1 MKKAF
6 LLIPVLA
13 AVLAGCKAVELEQLE
28 AAQDQRITIV
38 ASREGDGPETRTV
51 RNESN
56 GKILWSPGDQISLFY
71 GSGTDGGSLFTSQ
84 TTTNAAVTNFTG
96 TIGVIT
102 GGADVSVDQP
112 YFWGLYPYDGTASC
126 DGASITTTLPAYQ
139 VATPGSFAPNTFLS
153 VGRSPGL
160 NMAFYNICGG
170 LMIRVQKEGVRK
182 VTLHSNDGPIAGKAR
197 IVLDDSGIPSVAE
210 IIDGSD
216 DIVLE
221 APEGQYL
228 EPGVNYYFVT
238 FPHEFANQYFT
249 LTFETYTEIG
259 TYERKKPFT
268 ITRSNFES
276 FTVAIDGNV
285 TYELK
290 EGNIP
295 VSDSGFKSY
304 LVNNY
309 DDNGDGEIS
318 FAEAL
323 TVTKIDSGEIV
334 NLEGIEY
341 FSNLDT
347 LRVNP
352 QSGPMLSWIVGLDQ
366 TLEEALQEKPD
377 YLEYYL
383 DNVPGHLENTNLDLS
398 NNRKLKCV
406 DIFGALLLESI
417 DLSKCEDL
425 ETLVF
430 RVSMMTPG
438 ATIDL
443 THNPKLQG
451 LNLSGCML
459 EGTLDLSNCP
469 DLKTFISDVNGFS
482 EIILGQKPDLETIS
496 IQDGYLPFETL
507 SLEAYPELK
516 TLDISYRV
524 ISTGVGSGG
533 SDGRDAYASG
543 RLKSLDVSHN
553 PKLKYLYCSG
563 CNIEDPL
570 DLSNCADLIH
580 VVAFYNEFE
589 EITLG
594 NHPNLKTLYLAGCW
608 HLTELDLTGCPS
620 LEWISTYFCHALGPV
635 DYTSCTQL
643 KTLKRPP
650 MGSDLSA
657 CSQVESYDGDPSF
670 LPDFPHLKEYSTWHF
685 SSLDLSANTELERLT
700 IGTTNCTTIDLSPLV
715 NLKSLNVDGWSTL
728 EIIDISHN
736 LLLENV
742 SFGASEALR
751 ILYVAEGQEIE
762 GITVNRSDTKI
773 HPNTQIMIAPT
784 VGGNEGSGEHQN
796 EP

>member
-1 MKKAF
+1 MKKAII
-6 LLIPVLA
+6 LISVFA
-13 AVLAGCKAVELEQLE
+13 AVLSACKTVDLEQQETANNQL
-28 AAQDQRITIV
+28 ITIV
-38 ASREGDGPETRTV
+38 ASREGDTPETRTV
-51 RNESN
+51 RDESN
-56 GKILWSPGDQISLFY
+56 GMILWTPGDRISLFY
-71 GSGTDGGSLFTSQ
+71 GSGTDGGSMFTSQ
-84 TTTNAAVTNFTG
+84 ATTDAAVTNFTG

-102 GGADVSVDQP
+102 GGADVSVDQT
-112 YFWGLYPYDGTASC
+112 YFWGLYPYDETASC

-139 VATPGSFAPNTFLS
+139 VATSGSFAPNTFLS

-221 APEGQYL
+221 APVGEYL

-238 FPHEFANQYFT
+238 FPHVFTDHYFT

-259 TYERKKPFT
+259 TYERRRAFT
-268 ITRSNFES
+268 ISRSNFES
-276 FTVAIDGNV
+276 FSVAIDSNV
-285 TYELK
+285 NYELK
-290 EGNIP
+290 EGDIP
-295 VSDSGFKSY
+295 VPDPVFKAY

-309 DDNGDGEIS
+309 DDNVDGEIN

-323 TVTKIDSGEIV
+323 TVTKIQCSEIV
-334 NLEGIEY
+334 NLDGIEY

-347 LRVNP
+347 LSVYP
-352 QSGPMLSWIVGLDQ
+352 QSHSTLSWIVELDQ
-366 TLEEALQEKPD
+366 TLEEALEEKPD

-383 DNVPGHLENTNLDLS
+383 DHISGHLEDTYLDLS
-398 NNRKLKCV
+398 NNKKLKYV
-406 DIFGALLLESI
+406 NIDGALLLEGI
-417 DLSKCEDL
+417 DLSKCADL
-425 ETLVF
+425 ENLMIS
-430 RVSMMTPG
+430 VSMMTPG

-443 THNPKLQG
+443 THNPKLRF
-451 LNLSGCML
+451 LNLRGCML

-469 DLKTFISDVNGFS
+469 DLQGFYSDINAFS

-496 IQDGYLPFETL
+496 IMDGYLPFETL
-507 SLEAYPELK
+507 SLEAFPKLK
-516 TLDISYRV
+516 TLNISCRV
-524 ISTGVGSGG
+524 IQGG
-533 SDGRDAYASG
+533 TDGRPYRASG

-553 PKLKYLYCSG
+553 LELKQLYCDG

-570 DLSNCADLIH
+570 DLSNCTQLTH
-580 VVAFYNEFE
+580 VIAYYNEFE
-589 EITLG
+589 ELTLG
-594 NHPNLKTLYLAGCW
+594 NHPNLKQLYLSGCW
-608 HLTELDLTGCPS
+608 HLAELDLTGCPS
-620 LEWISTYFCHALGPV
+620 LEWISTYDCYDLGPV

-643 KTLKRPP
+643 KTLKQPP
-650 MGSDLSA
+650 LGSDLSA

-670 LPDFPHLKEYSTWHF
+670 LPCFPHLKDYSTWHF
-685 SSLDLSANTELERLT
+685 SSLDLSANTELETLT
-700 IGTTNCTTIDLSPLV
+700 IGTANCTTIDLSPLV
-715 NLKSLNVDGWSTL
+715 NLKTLNVDGWSTL

-742 SFGASEALR
+742 TFGASEALR

-762 GITVNRSDTKI
+762 GITVNRSATKI
-773 HPNTQIMIAPT
+773 HPNTQILIAPPS
-784 VGGNEGSGEHQN
+784 GGNEGSGEHQN